1 MARKN
6 QHTFAKRQRE
16 LKKAEKLA
24 EKKARRAER
33 KDPGFH
39 AADDVVEDVGA
50 EEAPPEQVDEKTA
63 PQ

>member
-24 EKKARRAER
+24 EKQARREQRRHTEAE
-33 KDPGFH
+33 
-39 AADDVVEDVGA
+39 AADPDS
-50 EEAPPEQVDEKTA
+50 EEGEPSAVPEEETPPE
-63 PQ
+63 